1 MRTTC
6 SLSGCFASGSPTE
19 SVPSRRT
26 GVCRGRSPSVFRPS
40 DRYTHEPPGARKSR
54 WRSATLVLAIVALTA
69 CDRGYDDPL
78 AILTLT
84 LTAPDTVRAGTEAA
98 FTLTLGNPSKRT
110 VSFPIGAD
118 SGYVFD
124 IVVRGRGGML
134 VWRRLGSTHHDEARG
149 YDLAPG
155 ETVVLE
161 ASWGLRDSNGHPV
174 APGDYSVEAL
184 LVGPGARSA
193 TASPTPQMHVR

>member
-1 MRTTC
+1 MLKSIAVPLPSARSICGRVRT
-6 SLSGCFASGSPTE
+6 
-19 SVPSRRT
+19 VRN
-26 GVCRGRSPSVFRPS
+26 
-40 DRYTHEPPGARKSR
+40 SR
-54 WRSATLVLAIVALTA
+54 WSWAALVFLMIAPTA
-69 CDRGYDDPL
+69 CQRGSDDPL

-124 IVVRGRGGML
+124 IVVRGRGGVL
-134 VWRRLGSTHHDEARG
+134 VWRRLASNHHDEARG
-149 YDLAPG
+149 YDLGPG
-155 ETVVLE
+155 DEVVLE

-174 APGDYSVEAL
+174 APGDYSVEGL